1 MTTFSTYKPS
11 NKANPVGL
19 IVLFAVML
27 FGGFAIYWVYE
38 FIESWMPLIYLS
50 ILIALGAGLAIG
62 ALGNIVIKKFKIRSP
77 MLAIIVSCI
86 AILLATI
93 GRWAV
98 YCLRDFDKQFREPL
112 EERKIDEAS
121 LGLNKVDPSSMSPER
136 YDQFV
141 KMMSL
146 ILDSFE
152 VNGSD
157 NNNYTDAIIDRT
169 KMISGMKELFGT
181 SYNEFLTNLKNCTD
195 AYQLYVKYLGL
206 EEVTTMDMIT
216 HPGRM
221 FKYIKMVNDQGRWN
235 IKSHRYSLSSQE
247 DSEPVKGIFLWFVWL
262 GELLMLTAPAIA
274 MVYDTLKDPYI
285 ESENEWAI
293 TDKNAPN
300 FLFEDPNAGKGNS
313 VAMLKSEIMKNPE
326 NLFML
331 KPIGVIS
338 RIPEVYFK
346 VTYKRSNFFDE
357 NYITIIHST
366 LVNARKNERKNITV
380 IKDMRVDASYI
391 ATLYGLFEQTV
402 PVMCHGENRAKEFE
416 AKIDAKEQ
424 AIANGLPLSPQRPK
438 ATGAEAIFDQ
448 PSMYVQARQQH
459 NTAAAPSGMQPSS
472 TGTPSYM
479 QPSSTG
485 TPSYMQSPTME
496 APSYMQPSA
505 APVQEETSFA
515 QQELANEKK
524 SANNHGDMDG
534 LDTSNLD
541 LDNFDFSKMN

>member
-50 ILIALGAGLAIG
+50 ILIALGAGFAIG

-98 YCLRDFDKQFREPL
+98 YCSRDFDKQFREPL

-181 SYNEFLTNLKNCTD
+181 SYSEFLTNLKNCTD

-448 PSMYVQARQQH
+448 PSMYVQARQH
-459 NTAAAPSGMQPSS
+459 NTAAAPSSMQPSS